1 MFQTKTKQVIGFLS
15 AACSASSALA
25 HAEYVQKETSNAY
38 AQTTYVES
46 DANQLT
52 GMLDKRRVD
61 VTASNLAVINI
72 FDNGAFVHDAHTQ
85 YMKWALLS
93 PLAYDFTADA
103 RSYSRAAAI
112 EYFHDETNL
121 TVDVEVFSRGSW
133 NDRASIGDGRLNH
146 QPEDMPVPYYGASIA
161 NPAYNEDREPVNV
174 GSIRVYTQFS
184 TRNS

>member
-1 MFQTKTKQVIGFLS
+1 MAASAPILRYSTSSLPFCSAAMALNMRVCRVLPFTQTKMPMFQTKTKQVIGFLS
-15 AACSASSALA
+15 AACSASSALV

-72 FDNGAFVHDAHTQ
+72 FDNGAFAHDAHTQ
-85 YMKWALLS
+85 YVKWALLS

-103 RSYSRAAAI
+103 RSYSRGAAI

-121 TVDVEVFSRGSW
+121 TVDVEVFSRGRW
-133 NDRASIGDGRLNH
+133 NDRASIATD
-146 QPEDMPVPYYGASIA
+146 D
-161 NPAYNEDREPVNV
+161 
-174 GSIRVYTQFS
+174 
-184 TRNS
+184 